1 MKTFK
6 NAFNCIVGYSD
17 HSMGVNI
24 PIAAVALGAKIIEKH
39 FTLEQNDFGA
49 DHDASASPEDL
60 KKMVKSI
67 REVEESFGSS
77 KKIITQVE
85 KEVFKVH
92 RPSLISK
99 VNIRKGQKIKRN
111 MLDMKKP
118 GTGINPLKIDTIIG
132 RKG

>member
-24 PIAAVALGAKIIEKH
+24 PIAAVALELKIIEKH

-60 KKMVKSI
+60 KKMVKAFVKLRSLLDHQ
-67 REVEESFGSS
+67 
-77 KKIITQVE
+77 KK
-85 KEVFKVH
+85 
-92 RPSLISK
+92 
-99 VNIRKGQKIKRN
+99 
-111 MLDMKKP
+111 
-118 GTGINPLKIDTIIG
+118 
-132 RKG
+132 